1 MTNTYN
7 YCFSNLTNDLFM
19 SKMKNA
25 AYPPS
30 FTEQIWFGIVVLIH
44 AMMRKTNVPFLHS
57 SISHPRS

>member
-25 AYPPS
+25 AHPPS
-30 FTEQIWFGIVVLIH
+30 FTDQVWFWNCRAVTCNDE
-44 AMMRKTNVPFLHS
+44 KNE
-57 SISHPRS
+57 RSFSA